1 MKKNWCVFTLL
12 LLTLS
17 PLATADQGTTD
28 SAGASCRMSEEFLK
42 TPITTDDILLNLFVN
57 FKHTDQRGQKIK
69 FKAKPVTLKDGV
81 ITFEDPRFN
90 GSAISD
96 FTTRCIRSRKN
107 FIGYE
112 VCQEQ
117 EVYSAAADLCQQLGL
132 AGVASGENAA
142 VSETV
147 SSNREPY
154 SFKLEAGKW
163 HRLRLSSALAPR
175 IRFTRLKSLSC
186 RVD

>member
-1 MKKNWCVFTLL
+1 MFT
-12 LLTLS
+12 TTVAAAGLS
-17 PLATADQGTTD
+17 DDT
-28 SAGASCRMSEEFLK
+28 GASCRVSEEFLK

-57 FKHTDQRGQKIK
+57 FKHTDNRDQKIK

-96 FTTRCIRSRKN
+96 FTSRCVRSKKN

-117 EVYSAAADLCQQLGL
+117 EVYSVAQELCQQLGL
-132 AGVASGENAA
+132 AGSADGEEA
-142 VSETV
+142 VIPETV
-147 SSNREPY
+147 SSNKEPY
-154 SFKLEAGKW
+154 SFKLDSGKW

-175 IRFTRLKSLSC
+175 IRFSRIKSLSC
-186 RVD
+186 KVDLTP